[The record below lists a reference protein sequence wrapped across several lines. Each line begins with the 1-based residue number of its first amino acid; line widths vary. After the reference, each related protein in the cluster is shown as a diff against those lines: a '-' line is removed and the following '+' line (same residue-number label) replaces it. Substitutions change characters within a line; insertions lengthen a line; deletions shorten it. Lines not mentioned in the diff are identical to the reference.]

1 MRVKRIMVV
10 VLGLAC
16 LQLGFAGSAAAESG
30 RQTFVLSQLPGED
43 QIRVTA
49 AGPIRGVGVD
59 VVVNE
64 VEDEETGVITAED
77 RFEFPEGSVFVTS
90 RVTVMSPFSV
100 DPRTCVGRVDGTA
113 SYQITGG
120 TGRYVGATGSGTG
133 TFRIVAVLGRNP
145 DGSCSEEQEDE
156 VAHIFIVRLA
166 GVATVPDGAL
176 L

>member
-1 MRVKRIMVV
+1 MTVKKIMAFA
-10 VLGLAC
+10 LGLVC
-16 LQLGFAGSAAAESG
+16 LQLSFAGTAAAESG
-30 RQTFVLSQLPGED
+30 RQTFVLSQLPGQE

-49 AGPIRGVGVD
+49 AGPIRGVGLD

-77 RFEFPEGSVFVTS
+77 RFEFPEGSVSVTS
-90 RVTVMSPFSV
+90 RITVTSPFSV
-100 DPRTCVGRVDGTA
+100 DPRTCVGRVEGTV

-120 TGRYVGATGSGTG
+120 TRRYAGATGDGTG

-156 VAHIFIVRLA
+156 LAHIFIVRLA
-166 GVATVPDGAL
+166 GVTTVPDGASV
-176 L
+176 